1 MQRIGWNKQLN
12 IILYVMKRM
21 DMIVVGILTLVV
33 ALLVAA
39 YQLID
44 SL

>member
-1 MQRIGWNKQLN
+1 
-12 IILYVMKRM
+12 M
-21 DMIVVGILTLVV
+21 DVIMVGILTLVV

-44 SL
+44 NLRWLK

>member
-1 MQRIGWNKQLN
+1 
-12 IILYVMKRM
+12 M
-21 DMIVVGILTLVV
+21 DVIMVGVLTLVV

-44 SL
+44 SLRWLK

>member
-1 MQRIGWNKQLN
+1 
-12 IILYVMKRM
+12 M
-21 DMIVVGILTLVV
+21 DVIMVGLLTLVV

-44 SL
+44 NLRWLN

>member
-1 MQRIGWNKQLN
+1 
-12 IILYVMKRM
+12 M
-21 DMIVVGILTLVV
+21 DMIMVGLLTLVV

-44 SL
+44 SLQWLK